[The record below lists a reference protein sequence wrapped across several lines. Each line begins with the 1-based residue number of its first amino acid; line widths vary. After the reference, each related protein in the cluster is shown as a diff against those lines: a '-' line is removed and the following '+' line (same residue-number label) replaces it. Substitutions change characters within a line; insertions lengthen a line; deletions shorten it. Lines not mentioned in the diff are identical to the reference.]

1 MKKFLMGLMVF
12 MVVLLPSLCMAAPAL
27 VALSAD
33 EAAYAQATHALDVN
47 ARDCTL
53 ATTNTAQLWTNAIP
67 AGTYVKCVGAKLLTT
82 FDTGK
87 TNSVKLVVGETS
99 GGTNFVNVTELAV
112 NSTPRYWRSGGT
124 ADTNNVVTADNY
136 YTAATNV
143 YVSLTPTGS
152 ALSDNTRGKVRVYF
166 QLR

>member
-1 MKKFLMGLMVF
+1 MGLARSCARI
-12 MVVLLPSLCMAAPAL
+12 LGHG
-27 VALSAD
+27 
-33 EAAYAQATHALDVN
+33 AQVTFPHRTDD
-47 ARDCTL
+47 RH
-53 ATTNTAQLWTNAIP
+53 
-67 AGTYVKCVGAKLLTT
+67 AKLLTT